1 MINTMSPHARGRRQE
16 RDPQTAL
23 HPELGRDE
31 VYCPLL
37 QIIYS
42 PEHLDVLSFD
52 TTGPS
57 YPCHGLFIIH

>member
-1 MINTMSPHARGRRQE
+1 MINTMSPHTQSGRQE
-16 RDPQTAL
+16 QDPQTAL
-23 HPELGRDE
+23 LTPELGRDE

-57 YPCHGLFIIH
+57 